1 MILFKNGLGH
11 FFSFSLQP
19 LSDEEKMS
27 ALRLRA
33 HARGIEL
40 TDDVLAFILHRASR
54 DMAELFEYLQR
65 LDTISLAENYSP
77 FPLSRKR

>member
-1 MILFKNGLGH
+1 
-11 FFSFSLQP
+11 
-19 LSDEEKMS
+19 MS

-65 LDTISLAENYSP
+65 LDTISLAEKRRVTIP
-77 FPLSRKR
+77 FIKEALGW